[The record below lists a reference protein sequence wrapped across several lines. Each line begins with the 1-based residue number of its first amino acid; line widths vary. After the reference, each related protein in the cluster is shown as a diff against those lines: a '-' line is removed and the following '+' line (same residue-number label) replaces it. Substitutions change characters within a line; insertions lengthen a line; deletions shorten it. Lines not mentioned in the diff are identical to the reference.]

1 MEQKLLKKLKKH
13 QNAKVF
19 VSMDS
24 NNTQVVHLNNN
35 LYAQVNGKIK
45 NGKKIN

>member
-24 NNTQVVHLNNN
+24 NNTQVVPVSYTHLR
-35 LYAQVNGKIK
+35 AHET
-45 NGKKIN
+45 